1 MKFFEQV
8 LGQERQHPGLVT
20 PEVVGDSGARTAG
33 RELSHSGSSR
43 HVSRAPSR
51 IWGQKPGVVDA
62 PLSVTPG
69 YRPPPDTDRYD
80 PMTPEVLPP
89 AMLPCRSG
97 EPRGEPC
104 GEAGIQR

>member
-8 LGQERQHPGLVT
+8 LGQERQHPRLVT
-20 PEVVGDSGARTAG
+20 PEVVGDSGARAAG
-33 RELSHSGSSR
+33 HELSRSGSSH

-51 IWGQKPGVVDA
+51 IWGQKPGVANA

-69 YRPPPDTDRYD
+69 YPPDPDRYD

-89 AMLPCRSG
+89 AMLPCPSG

-104 GEAGIQR
+104 SEAGILR